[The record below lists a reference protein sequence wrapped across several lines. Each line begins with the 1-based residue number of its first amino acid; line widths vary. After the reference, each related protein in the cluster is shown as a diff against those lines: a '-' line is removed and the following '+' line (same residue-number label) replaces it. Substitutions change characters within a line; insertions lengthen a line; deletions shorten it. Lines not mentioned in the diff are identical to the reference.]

1 MCYWNVALLHAFL
14 VYNMLIFMK
23 LSQFLVR
30 KLFSSAFTLTIR
42 LITNM
47 ADTYIQFMYQ
57 AQSRHFIS
65 ILIQYS
71 QYPMS

>member
-1 MCYWNVALLHAFL
+1 MCYWKCSSPICFS

-23 LSQFLVR
+23 LSQFLVSE
-30 KLFSSAFTLTIR
+30 LFSPASTLTVR
-42 LITNM
+42 LNTNT

-57 AQSRHFIS
+57 AESRHFIS
-65 ILIQYS
+65 TLIQYS